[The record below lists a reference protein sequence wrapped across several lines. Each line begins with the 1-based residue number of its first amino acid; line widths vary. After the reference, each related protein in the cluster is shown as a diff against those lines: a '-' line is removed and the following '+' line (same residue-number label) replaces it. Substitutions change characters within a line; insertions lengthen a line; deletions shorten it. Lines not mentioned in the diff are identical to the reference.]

1 MSFDDIKESAAMAVA
16 TVRANKLRSSLTIL
30 GVAIGVVTLTFMVSI
45 IHGLNK
51 AFAEQI
57 ESLGSNTI
65 FVSKF
70 DPSFGRPPN
79 DEELHRKE
87 ITQEDAEAIRAESA
101 NAFESVAPVRR
112 KIASDL
118 RYADKE
124 TDTPILFGV
133 TPDYEYP
140 ISQYVGRGR
149 FITESDLIGREN
161 VAVLAQDVV
170 RALFPYEDPLGK
182 EIKIEGRPFRVVGVM
197 EPLGNFFGQSR
208 DNSVFIPLATFDKYW
223 RDIEP
228 PFVVFFIIIRPH
240 TRADVHTAMDEI
252 TDTLRRRRQVPS
264 GAKNNFGVSSQ
275 DSLLDFYN
283 QLTGATWLVLTAI
296 SFVALMIGG
305 IGVMNIMLVSVTE
318 RTKEIGI
325 RKAVGATR
333 ANILWQFLVEAV
345 VLTAL
350 GGVAGLAVGEA
361 ASLLMNK
368 YSPLP
373 AFVPLWAILVGIGIS
388 ASVGI
393 VFGLWPAW
401 KAARLDPI
409 DALRY
414 ESERRSVPGAV

>member
-1 MSFDDIKESAAMAVA
+1 MSFDDIKESAAMAVS

-45 IHGLNK
+45 IQGLNK

-70 DPSFGRPPN
+70 DPSFGRQPN
-79 DEELHRKE
+79 SEELHRKD
-87 ITQEDAEAIRAESA
+87 ITIEDAEAIRTEAA
-101 NAFESVAPVRR
+101 NAVESVAPIRR
-112 KIASDL
+112 KISADL

-124 TDTPILFGV
+124 TDTPVLLGV
-133 TPDYEYP
+133 TPDYEYTL
-140 ISQYVGRGR
+140 SQYVERGR
-149 FITESDLIGREN
+149 FIIDADNAGREN
-161 VAVLAQDVV
+161 VVVLAQDVV
-170 RALFPYEDPLGK
+170 RSLFPFEDPVGK

-197 EPLGNFFGQSR
+197 ETLGNFFGQSR
-208 DNSVFIPLATFDKYW
+208 DNSLYIPLSTFDKYW
-223 RDIEP
+223 KDIDP
-228 PFVVFFIIIRPH
+228 PVVVFFIILRPH
-240 TRADVHTAMDEI
+240 TRADVQTATEEI
-252 TDTLRRRRQVPS
+252 TDILRRRRQVPA

-318 RTKEIGI
+318 RTKEIGV

-350 GGVAGLAVGEA
+350 GGVAGLAVGEVL
-361 ASLLMNK
+361 SLLMNR

-388 ASVGI
+388 ASIGI

-409 DALRY
+409 EALRY
-414 ESERRSVPGAV
+414 E

>member
-1 MSFDDIKESAAMAVA
+1 MTFDDIKESAAMAVA

-45 IHGLNK
+45 IQGLNK

-87 ITQEDAEAIRAESA
+87 ITQEDAEAIRSEAA
-101 NAFESVAPVRR
+101 NAIDSVAPIHR
-112 KIASDL
+112 KIAADL
-118 RYADKE
+118 RYEDKE

-133 TPDYEYP
+133 TPEYEYT

-149 FITESDLIGREN
+149 FVVDADIAGREN

-170 RALFPYEDPLGK
+170 HALFPFEDPLGK
-182 EIKIEGRPFRVVGVM
+182 EIKIEGHPFRVVGVM

-223 RDIEP
+223 RDIDP
-228 PFVVFFIIIRPH
+228 PLVVFFIIIRPH
-240 TRADVHTAMDEI
+240 TRADVQTAMDEI
-252 TDTLRRRRQVPS
+252 TDILRRRRQVPA
-264 GAKNNFGVSSQ
+264 GARNNFGVSSQ

-283 QLTGATWLVLTAI
+283 QLTGATCLVLTAI

-318 RTKEIGI
+318 RTREIGV

-333 ANILWQFLVEAV
+333 ANILWQFLIEAV
-345 VLTAL
+345 MLTAL
-350 GGVAGLAVGEA
+350 GGVTGLTVGEA

-409 DALRY
+409 EALRY
-414 ESERRSVPGAV
+414 E

>member
-1 MSFDDIKESAAMAVA
+1 MSFDDIKESAAMAVS

-45 IHGLNK
+45 IQGLNK

-87 ITQEDAEAIRAESA
+87 ITQEDAEAIRTEAA
-101 NAFESVAPVRR
+101 DAVDSVAPIHR

-133 TPDYEYP
+133 TPEYEYT

-149 FITESDLIGREN
+149 FVVDADMTGREN
-161 VAVLAQDVV
+161 VAILAQDVV
-170 RALFPYEDPLGK
+170 RTLFPFEDPLGK
-182 EIKIEGRPFRVVGVM
+182 EIKIDGRPFRVVGVM
-197 EPLGNFFGQSR
+197 ETLGNFFGQSR

-223 RDIEP
+223 RDIDP
-228 PFVVFFIIIRPH
+228 PIVVFFIIIRPQ
-240 TRADVHTAMDEI
+240 TRADVRPAMDEI
-252 TDTLRRRRQVPS
+252 TDILRRRRQVPAA
-264 GAKNNFGVSSQ
+264 AKNNFGVSSQ

-318 RTKEIGI
+318 RTKEIGV

-333 ANILWQFLVEAV
+333 ANILWQFLIEAV

-350 GGVAGLAVGEA
+350 GGAAGLLVGEA

-409 DALRY
+409 EALRY
-414 ESERRSVPGAV
+414 E

>member
-1 MSFDDIKESAAMAVA
+1 MTFDDIRESAAMAVA

-45 IHGLNK
+45 IQGLNK
-51 AFAEQI
+51 AFADQI

-70 DPSFGRPPN
+70 DPSFGRPPGP
-79 DEELHRKE
+79 EELHRKD
-87 ITQEDAEAIRAESA
+87 ITIEDAEAIRSEAADSIESI
-101 NAFESVAPVRR
+101 APIRR
-112 KIASDL
+112 KIAADI
-118 RYADKE
+118 RYSDKE
-124 TDTPILFGV
+124 TETPILFGV
-133 TPDYEYP
+133 TPEYEYTL
-140 ISQYVGRGR
+140 SQFVGRGR
-149 FITESDLIGREN
+149 FVVDADLAGRDN

-170 RALFPYEDPLGK
+170 RALFPNEDPLDK

-208 DNSVFIPLATFDKYW
+208 DNSIFIPLATFDKYW
-223 RDIEP
+223 RDVEP
-228 PFVVFFIIIRPH
+228 PVVVFFIIIRPH
-240 TRADVHTAMDEI
+240 SRAYVQTAMDEI
-252 TDTLRRRRQVPS
+252 TDILRRRRQVPA

-345 VLTAL
+345 VLTGL
-350 GGVAGLAVGEA
+350 GGAAGLFVGEI
-361 ASLLMNK
+361 ASLLMNR

-409 DALRY
+409 EALRY
-414 ESERRSVPGAV
+414 E